1 MLCKEEDFIRSN
13 LMSFGSEI
21 GAITNRSTSMFDALA
36 KFEKGSPEYEEL
48 MYRIK
53 CSIQYQQ
60 NSIDKSK
67 GIISKSMPVEWYQ
80 RKPNIIEE
88 TDDEETRAIKEFNQ
102 RVLVDRKPYFFAYVY
117 PSMGKEY
124 KQYISNANRKALFQF
139 GMTLDELLH
148 KEKTGEL
155 NEEEA
160 VFLHYYHLQL
170 PLSLNS
176 CVMNQICWKVEE
188 AFEGFLTKQSKEVPF
203 DYTLLKSDKVY
214 SSSSYR
220 KVKDLYEIYVRTI
233 ERAKTIHK
241 TFKKQSNEQHNLEM
255 MKIRVNFKNEALK
268 LCSNEEELCNMM
280 LDFCYQ
286 NGKSKRFVWDTFGSQ
301 IIENLKQRQ
310 STFSFPVQAEDGE
323 IEFKG
328 LRFKMIEKEW
338 EG

>member
-1 MLCKEEDFIRSN
+1 
-13 LMSFGSEI
+13 
-21 GAITNRSTSMFDALA
+21 
-36 KFEKGSPEYEEL
+36 
-48 MYRIK
+48 
-53 CSIQYQQ
+53 
-60 NSIDKSK
+60 
-67 GIISKSMPVEWYQ
+67 MPVEWYQ

-88 TDDEETRAIKEFNQ
+88 TDDEETRAIKAFNQ
-102 RVLVDRKPYFFAYVY
+102 RIVVDRKPYFFAYVY

-139 GMTLDELLH
+139 GMTLDALLH
-148 KEKTGEL
+148 KEKAGEL
-155 NEEEA
+155 NEEET

-170 PLSLNS
+170 PLSLNP

-241 TFKKQSNEQHNLEM
+241 TFKKQSNEQHHLEM
-255 MKIRVNFKNEALK
+255 MKVRVNFKNEALK

-310 STFSFPVQAEDGE
+310 PTFSFPIQAEDGE

-338 EG
+338 EE